1 VVQVAVPLPTGW
13 APQPLIDDP
22 PSLKSTVPDGLDP
35 VTVAVKVTGCPAVE
49 GFCEGTTAVEEKTGR

>member
-1 VVQVAVPLPTGW
+1 
-13 APQPLIDDP
+13 
-22 PSLKSTVPDGLDP
+22 LKSTVPDGLDP